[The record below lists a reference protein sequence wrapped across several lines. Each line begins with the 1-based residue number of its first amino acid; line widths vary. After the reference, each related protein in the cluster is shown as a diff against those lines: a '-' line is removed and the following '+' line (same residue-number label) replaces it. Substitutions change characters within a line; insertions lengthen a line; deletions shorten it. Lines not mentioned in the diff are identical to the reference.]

1 LTVTVTVNVP
11 DVVGVPNNAP
21 DVELICMPPGRPVAD
36 QLYGKVPP
44 LAATAVFAAYPTPT
58 VAVDGSNA
66 VLVIVR
72 ACAAAATVSEKF
84 FEAVF

>member
-11 DVVGVPNNAP
+11 DVVGVPNSAP
-21 DVELICMPPGRPVAD
+21 EVEFICMPLGRPVAV

-66 VLVIVR
+66 VLVIVSG
-72 ACAAAATVSEKF
+72 CVAAATVSERF